1 MVSTTRQARSC
12 GFAEPVDVR
21 IDIAL
26 KASHVIVAAASAVLL
41 AGCPAHR
48 QGTRLIYVPAP
59 PAVTAQGNSAQG
71 GTLDIPAPPPAVQVE
86 QPKKQQEAA
95 ESTPLPRPVQR
106 RRPVHDRPA
115 ETAPDDT
122 ATPAAS
128 EEAPSPGA
136 PELAPARSRAQQAEL
151 EKHIGDL
158 KGAIRERIAA
168 LSRQHLSNADLKA
181 LEDARNFL
189 AQADQASQQ
198 GDMQQSL
205 NLAQKADLLVSAI
218 EKRY

>member
-1 MVSTTRQARSC
+1 M
-12 GFAEPVDVR
+12 
-21 IDIAL
+21 
-26 KASHVIVAAASAVLL
+26 LL
-41 AGCPAHR
+41 AGCPARR
-48 QGTRLIYVPAP
+48 QSTRLIYVPAP
-59 PAVTAQGNSAQG
+59 PTATAQGNSGQG
-71 GTLDIPAPPPAVQVE
+71 GLIEIPAPPPAVQVAP
-86 QPKKQQEAA
+86 PKKPKEAV
-95 ESTPLPRPVQR
+95 ESAPLPRPAQR
-106 RRPVHDRPA
+106 HRPSHDRA
-115 ETAPDDT
+115 TETAPDSAT
-122 ATPAAS
+122 TPAAAP
-128 EEAPSPGA
+128 EAPSPGA

-158 KGAIRERIAA
+158 KGAIRERIAT
-168 LSRQHLSNADLKA
+168 LSRQRLSSADLKA